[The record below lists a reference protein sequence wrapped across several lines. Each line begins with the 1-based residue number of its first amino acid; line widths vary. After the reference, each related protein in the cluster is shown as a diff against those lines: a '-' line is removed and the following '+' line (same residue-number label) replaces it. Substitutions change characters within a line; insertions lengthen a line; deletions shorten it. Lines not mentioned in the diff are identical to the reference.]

1 MVSPRRKTCGG
12 GDPPRAYDVLCVPRG
27 ASYRLAQAGGASRVI
42 VCRAPAGNVHP
53 VFHARWEVFSRDQPR
68 SRHLQGKDVF
78 FMFDV
83 SESADK
89 LITGYTLFQP
99 GQRSWPRQNPTDQE
113 EVYIFLQGRPRDK
126 ALRARRSCSWAR
138 STRP

>member
-1 MVSPRRKTCGG
+1 
-12 GDPPRAYDVLCVPRG
+12 
-27 ASYRLAQAGGASRVI
+27 
-42 VCRAPAGNVHP
+42 
-53 VFHARWEVFSRDQPR
+53 
-68 SRHLQGKDVF
+68 
-78 FMFDV
+78 MFDV